1 MCSSRWDT
9 PILARRSCALAV
21 RTKIPIAAERMLGMA
36 SDKTTSPDATS
47 VRRRPVSR
55 RTVST
60 ELILGEKRLPGKLH
74 AAAIVH
80 FEQLDLHDV
89 ALLDD
94 ILGLLGAAVLELANV
109 EQSLDARDDFHE
121 SAEWRRA
128 LDRPLVNPSHL
139 GLGHNRGDHLAG
151 LLASV
156 TANCRNG
163 DEAGVLHVDLGP
175 GRVLNAADRLA
186 LRSDHVADLLRLDLD
201 RDDAR
206 RILGQLGPRPGHH
219 LFHLLKDVKPALSRP
234 FERFFHDLQREVL
247 DLDVPLDRGDAPAG
261 PRYFEIHVAQ
271 GVFRPEDVGQ
281 HGTLLALFDQAH
293 GDPGAG

>member
-80 FEQLDLHDV
+80 FEQFDLHNV

-94 ILGLLGAAVLELANV
+94 ILGLLGAAVLELADV
-109 EQSLDARDDFHE
+109 EQALDAGDDLHKGTE
-121 SAEWRRA
+121 RCCA
-128 LDRPLVNPSHL
+128 LDWALVNLAHFR
-139 GLGHNRGDHLAG
+139 LGHNRGDHLAR
-151 LLASV
+151 LLTGI
-156 TANCRNG
+156 TAHCRNR
-163 DEAGVLHVDLGP
+163 DEAVVIHIDLGP
-175 GRVLNAADRLA
+175 GRVLNAPDRLP
-186 LRSDHVADLLRLDLD
+186 LRSDDVADLLRLDLD

-206 RILGQLGPRPGHH
+206 RVLGQLGPRPGHH
-219 LFHLLKDVKPALSRP
+219 LLHLLQDVKPA
-234 FERFFHDLQREVL
+234 F
-247 DLDVPLDRGDAPAG
+247 
-261 PRYFEIHVAQ
+261 PR
-271 GVFRPEDVGQ
+271 
-281 HGTLLALFDQAH
+281 T
-293 GDPGAG
+293 